1 VTDNSGENTDE
12 NTEQTLFAVG
22 APWPWP
28 DRAGLIAQE
37 GFGWHP
43 DAGNMLLIVHDH
55 VSEQMV
61 DDFNGPADLALLAHG
76 PLVGLMLRLGGGWTW
91 METLAWRGPGQGIP
105 EVLQDRAEGHL
116 LFRAVLVDRTTGTI
130 AAMRAFTVSAHFT
143 KMLLREVADR
153 WSTEVTVEE
162 GMAAREEWNRRNP
175 TLNAALKASLARSH
189 GGD

>member
-1 VTDNSGENTDE
+1 MTESNGE
-12 NTEQTLFAVG
+12 TEQTLFAVDG
-22 APWPWP
+22 PWPWP
-28 DRAGLIAQE
+28 DRAELIAQE

-43 DAGNMLLIVHDH
+43 DAGNMLLVVHDN
-55 VSEQMV
+55 VTEQMRE
-61 DDFNGPADLALLAHG
+61 DFAGPADLALLTHG
-76 PLVGLMLRLGGGWTW
+76 PLVGLMMRLGGGWTW
-91 METLAWRGPGQGIP
+91 METMAWRGPGQGIP
-105 EVLQDRAEGHL
+105 EALRGPAEGGHL
-116 LFRAVLVDRTTGTI
+116 LFRAVLVDRTSGTV

-153 WSTEVTVEE
+153 WGNEVTVEE